1 MVNMPDYDA
10 FLLLSFGGPEGPDD
24 VLPFLENVTRGRGVP
39 AERLAEVAGHYH
51 ALGGVSPINAQCRD
65 MLGAIGAALRAGGI
79 GLPMYWGNRNWHPFI
94 EDTVRQMKA
103 DGVQRAIAFVTSAYS
118 SYSAC
123 RQYLD
128 DIDRAVARVQAEGG
142 PRPPGAGRALR
153 IDKIRPY
160 FNHPGFIEPFA
171 AGVADALAGLPP
183 AAQAGAR
190 LVFTAH
196 SVPLG
201 MAAASGSPSAG
212 TALAGAPGGRYA
224 AELREASRLIAE
236 RASSFLLPRPEG
248 TADRNRQ
255 EKRARSGSAYPA
267 ANIPAP
273 HPANLPA
280 PHQANLPAPH
290 QASRPALPFDLVF
303 QSRSGPPSVPWLE
316 PDVNDHLAALAKG
329 TLPDGTPLRDGV
341 PTAVV
346 VVPVGFVSD
355 HVEVL
360 HDLDVEAA
368 QTAASLGLPFARAK
382 APGPTARFAAMV
394 RELVAER
401 VSGAPALALGDLGL
415 GAFTGGAD
423 SCPADCCRYA
433 PARPGPAVVST

>member
-1 MVNMPDYDA
+1 MPAYDA

-39 AERLAEVAGHYH
+39 ARRLAEVARHYN
-51 ALGGVSPINAQCRD
+51 ARGGVSPINGQCRD
-65 MLGAIGAALRAGGI
+65 LLKAVGAAFAAAGLD
-79 GLPMYWGNRNWHPFI
+79 LPLYWGNRNWHPFI

-103 DGVQRAIAFVTSAYS
+103 DGVERAVAFVTSAYS

-128 DIDRAVARVQAEGG
+128 DIDRAVGVV
-142 PRPPGAGRALR
+142 GAGAPR

-171 AGVADALAGLPP
+171 ASVEAALAGLP
-183 AAQAGAR
+183 AEARAGAR

-201 MAAASGSPSAG
+201 MAAASGSVSIG
-212 TALAGAPGGRYA
+212 TAVPGAVGGRYA
-224 AELREASRLIAE
+224 AELREASRLISE
-236 RASSFLLPRPEG
+236 RVRG
-248 TADRNRQ
+248 
-255 EKRARSGSAYPA
+255 GS
-267 ANIPAP
+267 
-273 HPANLPA
+273 
-280 PHQANLPAPH
+280 
-290 QASRPALPFDLVF
+290 LPFDLVF

-329 TLPDGTPLRDGV
+329 ALPDGALLPGG
-341 PTAVV
+341 PPSGVV

-355 HVEVL
+355 HMEVV

-368 QTAASLGLPFARAK
+368 GTAASLGLPFARAK
-382 APGPTARFAAMV
+382 APGPAPRFAEMV

-401 VSGAPALALGDLGL
+401 VSGAEPRALGGFGPRVYEARVYEA
-415 GAFTGGAD
+415 GAFAGGAQ

-433 PARPGPAVVST
+433 PTRPGRPA